1 MTAENLKLRFPVFMC
16 LFFIVLLGANTTNL
30 YGAYYYVDNSASG
43 NNDGSSWTDAWQ
55 SFANINWRDIKPGD
69 IIFISGGLPSKQ
81 YNEKLIVGAS
91 GTAAY
96 PITITRGADTNH
108 NGTVIIDGDKSRNCI
123 LVEKRD
129 YVNISYLQCENGG
142 QNSGS
147 GTIHVD
153 NSSHVRIEN
162 CNFPE
167 IDTHG
172 AIFIQRSNN
181 VLIGKNSITSATY
194 TSSQTDGIYS
204 QYNTANIYEYN
215 NIIIYNQNPTPHC
228 DGIQSY
234 NDSDLTIRGNYIE
247 QDNTKRGN
255 AQGIYATSGA
265 GIFRFYNNVVYCP
278 NTEAG
283 LISYHYEDSG
293 ARVEVYNNT
302 ATGMSTNIIVIG
314 GADSIVKNNIL
325 NGMGNGSVLGIEDPL
340 TDISSQIDYNIYNST
355 GSQLVFYAGVMKS
368 WNEWRNLGAETHGAH
383 TVPGL
388 DLNFKPSS
396 NLSPAVDSG
405 TNLSMFFTIDKE
417 GVRRPQGVAW
427 DIGAFEFS
435 GGNTSGIKPPSNLR
449 ILY

>member
-43 NNDGSSWTDAWQ
+43 NNDGTSWADAWQ

-204 QYNTANIYEYN
+204 VRTCGSSAAAAPCHFWPQLWKQYHNLQPEPYSALRWHT
-215 NIIIYNQNPTPHC
+215 IIQ
-228 DGIQSY
+228 
-234 NDSDLTIRGNYIE
+234 
-247 QDNTKRGN
+247 
-255 AQGIYATSGA
+255 
-265 GIFRFYNNVVYCP
+265 RF
-278 NTEAG
+278 G
-283 LISYHYEDSG
+283 F
-293 ARVEVYNNT
+293 NNT
-302 ATGMSTNIIVIG
+302 R
-314 GADSIVKNNIL
+314 K
-325 NGMGNGSVLGIEDPL
+325 
-340 TDISSQIDYNIYNST
+340 
-355 GSQLVFYAGVMKS
+355 
-368 WNEWRNLGAETHGAH
+368 
-383 TVPGL
+383 
-388 DLNFKPSS
+388 
-396 NLSPAVDSG
+396 
-405 TNLSMFFTIDKE
+405 
-417 GVRRPQGVAW
+417 
-427 DIGAFEFS
+427 
-435 GGNTSGIKPPSNLR
+435 
-449 ILY
+449 LYRAR